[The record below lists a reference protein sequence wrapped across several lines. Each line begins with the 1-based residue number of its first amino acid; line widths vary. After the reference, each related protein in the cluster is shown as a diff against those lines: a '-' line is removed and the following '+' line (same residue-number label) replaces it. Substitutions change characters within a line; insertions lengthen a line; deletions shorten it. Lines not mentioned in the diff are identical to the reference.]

1 MKPTINDFLPFYIG
15 CEVQTQFIP
24 YTLEGSVC
32 INKLTHGLIQN
43 IIDGKLSIAKPI
55 LRPLESMT
63 EEEKEDLNKV
73 HRYRGFPGGPISLL
87 IADNSEIFAWFC
99 KNKFDIFHLHEKGLC
114 LYKNEKGELY

>member
-63 EEEKEDLNKV
+63 KEEEESSKDYILIKDQRNKV
-73 HRYRGFPGGPISLL
+73 LGIIKEYKPDTFKYLL
-87 IADNSEIFAWFC
+87 SRH
-99 KNKFDIFHLHEKGLC
+99 FDLFNLHSQGLC
-114 LYKNEKGELY
+114 LYRNEKGELY